1 MMELPP
7 AGERA
12 HSPVMSLPTSTPTS
26 GTAAVPASPDVPDER
41 YDDLLAAV
49 RARFDELAA
58 KNASP
63 LFTTDAAG
71 LFDLFLAS
79 LPPERRQSYTCA
91 ACRRFVDGFGGVVV
105 LTEDGHAVSPFWDPA
120 AVPPFFEA
128 AALALRDAVAGA
140 KVTGVF
146 LSEQR
151 AWGLP
156 ENLDK
161 KRVDER
167 DQPVVWH
174 HLSVVPPAQFVFKHP
189 LQTAGQAMAEKR
201 QDQETL
207 LRGLAAFD
215 VDLVRRAHT
224 LLTNGQLHRSEK
236 HIGVAKWLLDL
247 HEARGSTR
255 NERAREHLTWRA
267 AATAP
272 AGFCHVRSSMIGT
285 LLEDLAAG
293 LAFDAIKG
301 RFDDKMHPLKYQ
313 RPTAAP
319 SEGNVAQAEAIMKK
333 LGTAGALERRFATLE
348 EILPHALWAPKPARA
363 GRDRAGREAPSSGG
377 VFGHIETR
385 EQKNAAAPRDADMP
399 AVTMTWEK
407 FRRTVLPAAES
418 IEFHA
423 PPAKR
428 QYYALVTA
436 ASPDAPPILQWDQ
449 DDRRNPFSWYTYPN
463 GTEPDAWNLTAGA
476 WHPVTA
482 VVGLPFMWNG
492 EEKFAHQGAGMLF
505 VLKGARDMRYTKGAG
520 FFPEQLRSEYHA
532 VRKTLEAYASSAVIQ
547 GGEASSACGLCMRAS
562 GGTSDHLFRVTSK
575 GTRVTYRIDRW
586 D

>member
-1 MMELPP
+1 
-7 AGERA
+7 
-12 HSPVMSLPTSTPTS
+12 MSLPTSTPTS
-26 GTAAVPASPDVPDER
+26 GNAAVPVSPDIPDER
-41 YDDLLAAV
+41 YDDLRAAV

-91 ACRRFVDGFGGVVV
+91 ACRRFVDGFGGVVL

-120 AVPPFFEA
+120 AVPPFFGA
-128 AALALRDAVAGA
+128 AALALRDTVAGA

-146 LSEQR
+146 LSEER

-156 ENLDK
+156 GNPDK
-161 KRVDER
+161 KRVDEHG
-167 DQPVVWH
+167 QPVTWH
-174 HLSVVPPAQFVFKHP
+174 HLAVVPPPSLVFKHP
-189 LQTAGQAMAEKR
+189 LQTAGQRMAEKK
-201 QDQETL
+201 QDQEML
-207 LRGLAAFD
+207 LRGLAEFD
-215 VDLVRRAHT
+215 VDVVRRAHT

-236 HIGVAKWLLDL
+236 HIGVAKWLLGL
-247 HEARGSTR
+247 HEALGSKR
-255 NERAREHLTWRA
+255 NERTREHLTWRA
-267 AATAP
+267 VASAP

-293 LAFDAIKG
+293 LAFDALKR
-301 RFDDKMHPLKYQ
+301 RFDDKMDPLKYQ

-319 SEGNVAQAEAIMKK
+319 SEGNVAQAEAIVKK

-348 EILPHALWAPKPARA
+348 EVLPHAIWAPKPA
-363 GRDRAGREAPSSGG
+363 GRDAPGRDAPTSGG
-377 VFGHIETR
+377 VFGHLKTR
-385 EQKNAAAPRDADMP
+385 EQVSAKAPTDADMP

-407 FRRTVLPAAES
+407 FRRTILPAAEY
-418 IEFHA
+418 IEFFA

-449 DDRRNPFSWYTYPN
+449 EDRRNPFSWYTYPN
-463 GTEPDAWNLTAGA
+463 GTEPDAWNLTASA

-505 VLKGARDMRYTKGAG
+505 VLKGARDVRYTKGAG

-532 VRKTLEAYASSAVIQ
+532 VRKTLEAYAGSAVIKS
-547 GGEASSACGLCMRAS
+547 GEAASACGLCLRTS
-562 GGTSDHLFRVTSK
+562 GGPWDHQLRVTSK